1 MFVNWPERFFCNS
14 PVRRFIQRRQAR
26 QLQGMHPLPPGG
38 EVLEIGCG
46 NGAGALIILERFA
59 PRCLTALDPDPDM
72 LRLARKRLAP
82 WIARDDARAGGHENA
97 ARTHSSATTMTD
109 GTPSGQRAAVIEGDA
124 QNLPFEDNRFDAV
137 FNFGIVHHLEDWRRG
152 LSEVARVLKPGGA
165 FYIEEIFAG
174 LYANAFWK
182 HVVAHPEHDRF
193 QGPEFR
199 AALAE
204 RGLDLKPGYHES
216 RLTMLGVAVKR
227 PQRPAKETPCV

>member
-14 PVRRFIQRRQAR
+14 PVRRFIQRRQAK
-26 QLQGMHPLPPGG
+26 QLKAIRPLPPGG
-38 EVLEIGCG
+38 DVLEIGCG
-46 NGAGALIILERFA
+46 NGAGALIILECFA
-59 PRCLTALDPDPDM
+59 PRSLTALDPDPAM

-82 WIARDDARAGGHENA
+82 WAAHGDSLASPGGRSAGA
-97 ARTHSSATTMTD
+97 
-109 GTPSGQRAAVIEGDA
+109 PSGQRATVVEGDA
-124 QNLPFEDNRFDAV
+124 QNLPFEDGRFDAV

-182 HVVAHPEHDRF
+182 RIVAHPEHDRF

-204 RGLDLKPGYHES
+204 RGLFLKPGYHES

-227 PQRPAKETPCV
+227 PQSPAKESPCF

>member
-26 QLQGMHPLPPGG
+26 QLQAMHPLPPGG
-38 EVLEIGCG
+38 DVLEIGCG

-59 PRCLTALDPDPDM
+59 PRSLTALDPDPDM
-72 LRLARKRLAP
+72 LRLARKRLSP
-82 WIARDDARAGGHENA
+82 VNL
-97 ARTHSSATTMTD
+97 ARTPPRPA
-109 GTPSGQRAAVIEGDA
+109 GPPERRIAIVEGDA
-124 QNLPFEDNRFDAV
+124 QRLPFEDGRFDAV

-182 HVVAHPEHDRF
+182 RIVAHPEHDRF

-204 RGLDLKPGYHES
+204 RGLYLRPGYHES
-216 RLTMLGVAVKR
+216 RLTMLGVAVKGGLS
-227 PQRPAKETPCV
+227 